1 MAKKQKKTV
10 LLAGLSPADM
20 GRCQGMIVDAAVH
33 TAHDQQ
39 GALAFIQRGPEVAVI
54 HVDSFDKDFLQKIT
68 DSGFKGKLIPVT
80 NSCNKMR
87 SSNAFIAPRDVPDAV
102 SQALAR

>member
-20 GRCQGMIVDAAVH
+20 GRCQGMIVGAAVH
-33 TAHDQQ
+33 AEHDQR
-39 GALAFIQRGPEVAVI
+39 GALAFIRREPEIAVI
-54 HVDSFDKDFLQKIT
+54 HTDSFDKDILQKIA

-80 NSCNKMR
+80 NSCSKMR
-87 SSNAFIAPRDVPDAV
+87 TSSAFISPRDIPDAV
-102 SQALAR
+102 DRALAT